1 MKMGNNYPSATSR
14 SAELYQRGMSV
25 IPDGVSRSTV
35 IIRPHPIYVDH
46 GEGAWITDVDGNRY
60 LDCNNNFTS
69 IILGHANPEIA
80 SAVHQQLSNGTAFS
94 MATEAE
100 IQLAE
105 LLCSRISSCQQ
116 IRFCNSGTE
125 AVMGAIKAA
134 RAFTNRPSIIKIE
147 GSYHGTYDHAEA
159 SLGSDPSNWGAPDR
173 PVTIPYSAGT
183 PGSLA
188 DEVVVVQFNDVGGV
202 SEAIQRVGSRLA
214 AVLLDP
220 MPSRVGMPALE
231 PLFAEAIRTGTRDV
245 GALLILDEVIS
256 FRLGVGGAQS
266 IHNIEPDLTALAKI
280 IGGGFP
286 VGAIGGRSD
295 VMDVF
300 AAVKGNRAA
309 VPSGGT
315 YTANPITMTAG
326 FACMGQLDQSSFD
339 RLDQIGTQVREG
351 LTELFET
358 RSLNWHVTGAGSLFR
373 IHPHQRT
380 VNSYRDAHLDSDE
393 VALMELF
400 QRQLLEREV
409 YFSGYGMGCLNLATS
424 DRDIE
429 HLLEATDQALT
440 IVNS

>member
-1 MKMGNNYPSATSR
+1 MGSNYPAATSR
-14 SAELYQRGMSV
+14 SAELHDRGKSV

-46 GEGAWITDVDGNRY
+46 AQGAWVTDVDGNRY

-69 IILGHANPEIA
+69 IILGHADPGIE
-80 SAVHQQLSNGTAFS
+80 SAVRKQLASGTAFS
-94 MATEAE
+94 MATESE

-105 LLCSRISSCQQ
+105 LLCDRVAGCEQ

-134 RAFTNRPSIIKIE
+134 RAFTERPTIIKVE

-159 SLGSDPSNWGAPDR
+159 SLGSDPSNWGLPNR
-173 PVTIPYSAGT
+173 PTTIPYAAGA

-188 DEVVVVQFNDVGGV
+188 DEVVIVQFNDPSGV
-202 SEAIQRVGSRLA
+202 SEAIQRVGSGLA

-220 MPSRVGMPALE
+220 MPSRVGMPALD
-231 PLFAEAIRTGTRDV
+231 PLFVEAIRNRTREV

-256 FRLGVGGAQS
+256 LRLGLGGAQAVHS
-266 IHNIEPDLTALAKI
+266 IDPDLTAMAKI

-286 VGAIGGRSD
+286 VGAIGGKSE

-300 AAVKGNRAA
+300 AAVHGNRAA

-326 FACMGQLDQSSFD
+326 FACMSQLDQSSFD
-339 RLDQIGTQVREG
+339 RLADIGMQIRRG
-351 LTELFET
+351 LTDLFVSH
-358 RSLNWHVTGAGSLFR
+358 SLGWQVTGAGSLFR
-373 IHPHQRT
+373 IHPHQRLI
-380 VNSYRDAHLDSDE
+380 NSYRDAHLDSDE
-393 VALMELF
+393 TALMESL
-400 QRQLLEREV
+400 QHRLLEREV
-409 YFSGYGMGCLNLATS
+409 YFSSYGMGCMNLATS
-424 DRDIE
+424 DSDIE
-429 HLLEATDQALT
+429 HFEKAVDEALRA
-440 IVNS
+440 IRH